1 MKITKIKGYYIKLPL
16 KEPFIINYATYN
28 SMHSVIV
35 EIHTDIGLVGYGE
48 GVADEHVTGESAAG
62 IYANIEMLAPHL
74 IGENP
79 LNIEAMHA
87 KLDEMI
93 IGNPALKASIDIAL
107 YDILGKHANLP
118 IYQILGGMTVERMD
132 YAKVLSV
139 KAIDDTRKDIDILL
153 ESGYKV
159 IKVKLGGNI
168 FEDIEKLKMILEY
181 IKDTDAE
188 VRVDCNQ
195 AWSNPKAIVQALST
209 INDPKLKW
217 VEQPLKYNDFEG
229 MHYLYQHMNVS
240 LMADEM
246 IKDMH
251 DLARLKTPHFDL
263 LNVKL
268 MKCGGIHQAV
278 KLIRFAEGL
287 GIECQIGSMVE
298 SSIGSAAGYHT
309 AMALRNVKSTEL
321 TGPLLFSQDIGNLN
335 YDIPY
340 VDLSDGPGLGIDVN
354 TDVLRTL
361 TVKKFEV

>member
-16 KEPFIINYATYN
+16 KEPFIINYATYD

-35 EIHTDIGLVGYGE
+35 EIHTDSGIVGYGE
-48 GVADEHVTGESAAG
+48 GVADEHVTGESAVG
-62 IYANIEMLAPHL
+62 IYSNLEMIAPQL

-79 LNIEAMHA
+79 INIEGMHS

-93 IGNPALKASIDIAL
+93 IGNPALKSSIDIAL

-118 IYQILGGMTVERMD
+118 IYQLLGGQTVERLD

-139 KAIDDTRKDIDILL
+139 KAIDETRKDIDSLL
-153 ESGYKV
+153 LAGYKV

-168 FEDIEKLKMILEY
+168 NDDIEKLKQILDY

-195 AWSNPKAIVQALST
+195 AWSNPKAIVQALSS
-209 INDPKLKW
+209 IHDPKLKW
-217 VEQPLKYNDFEG
+217 IEQPLKYNDIEG
-229 MHYLYQHMNVS
+229 MKFLYDHMNVS

-246 IKDMH
+246 IKDVN
-251 DLARLKTPHFDL
+251 DLAKLKTPHFDL

-268 MKCGGIHQAV
+268 MKCGGIHNAV
-278 KLIRFAEGL
+278 KIIRVAESI

-309 AMALRNVKSTEL
+309 AMALNNVKSTEL
-321 TGPLLFSQDIGNLN
+321 TGPLLFSQDIGDLK

-340 VDLSDGPGLGIDVN
+340 VDLGEAAGLGIKIN
-354 TDVLRTL
+354 ELALKSL
-361 TVKKFEV
+361 TVKQFEI